1 MLRTRF
7 RKIVGDVWARKGRT
21 ALVSTAIFIG
31 VLGTIALFSLSDI
44 IVSQLQEDLK
54 EDELAMVATFV
65 TLSADVELDDAAY
78 LETLR
83 GITGITEVMATVQN
97 NVYYKQDPAG
107 ERFEEGVI
115 TAFSDPYEEGLSI
128 EPLRLLSG
136 AYPMPGQAEIAVEQ
150 RMAERLDLSIGD
162 QLYFRVLSPSQQE
175 DTLGEIGTLEA
186 RTITGI
192 VFHPYVFSPN
202 NTVYSHPDDA
212 NYISGSRGFNLF
224 SARFVDFAVA
234 EAQSET
240 FVSTL
245 ANQTPYI
252 PVFTQVQ
259 DPANNQLIATAQTVA
274 STMAFL
280 ALVALIVSGF
290 LVINVISSIVVEQ
303 KRQIGVMK
311 SMGASRWDS
320 FLIYAGIAFVY
331 GVIAVIPGVLLG
343 IPAGNAA
350 AHALAPTLN
359 TVLDGFQV
367 SPPSIVT
374 GVLVGLLVPVLAS
387 IIPVYFGTRVRI
399 LDAMT
404 DLGIDARYGSGWFA
418 RLIGALPISLT
429 VRQGLSN
436 VSLKKSRLAFT
447 VITLS
452 IAAGAF
458 MGIFAVFSSL
468 TSGIRQ
474 FTDTFNIQ
482 IGLIPN
488 QGRDP
493 QLIFDVL
500 EENFQTGDNPV
511 IASVEPGF
519 QLQVE
524 FEGYDPPLSAGGP
537 PGIFAYGYDVN
548 SDSPAFNFTVT
559 EGEVLTDENA
569 ANGVILSS
577 LLATNMDKGIGD
589 TVVMRTA
596 GNRVSLN
603 VVGIADFPLDQL
615 WIDWRTLAL
624 AAGYTIGAPQPNEYF
639 ALVQVD
645 GFAGSMGDEVGVL
658 GIDPEVPIGPLR
670 FSQLLNVSDGEF
682 FSEANP
688 GVMINAEMAARGGFG
703 VGDTLTLS
711 ATTAGGGSGEYP
723 ITGVF
728 SLAPII
734 PTDELPDEFMVMFW
748 RDLADLEGVTTEG
761 RPLPQLYSII
771 TTLPDP
777 TAADL
782 RLLIDDIN
790 EVMLD
795 NGVPSTIVN
804 FVEQIDLIS
813 QTFVTIQVIL
823 QLVAGLIAL
832 VGALGLLT
840 TLSMSVFER
849 QKEIGVMR
857 SIGASSSTVATQFLT
872 EGLVVGMI
880 AWAVG
885 IPLAYLIQVGLLSVT
900 GFDETFPAEFSGTA
914 VIIGLVG
921 MLVITTIASLSPSI
935 SAARKTVSEVLRYQ

>member
-1 MLRTRF
+1 MFRTRF
-7 RKIVGDVWARKGRT
+7 RKILGDVWARKGRT
-21 ALVSTAIFIG
+21 ALVSSAIFIG

-44 IVSQLQEDLK
+44 IVGQLQEDLK
-54 EDELAMVATFV
+54 EDELAMITTFV
-65 TLSADVELDDAAY
+65 TVGTDVELDNEAY

-83 GITGITEVMATVQN
+83 GVTGVTDVVASIQN
-97 NVYYKQDPAG
+97 NVYYKLAPDA

-115 TAFSDPYEEGLSI
+115 AAYSEPYEPQLAI
-128 EPLRLLSG
+128 EPMRLLSG
-136 AYPMPGQAEIAVEQ
+136 AYPTPGEPEIAIER
-150 RMAERLDLSIGD
+150 RMADRLGLSVGD
-162 QLYFRVLSPSQQE
+162 ELYFRVLSPSRQADVE
-175 DTLGEIGTLEA
+175 GEIGTLES

-192 VFHPYVFSPN
+192 VFHPYSFSPN
-202 NTVYSHPDDA
+202 TTVYSHPDDA
-212 NYISGSRGFNLF
+212 NYISGATGFNTF
-224 SARFVDFAVA
+224 GVRFVDFAVA
-234 EAQSET
+234 EAQSEN
-240 FVSTL
+240 FASTL
-245 ANQTPYI
+245 ANETPYI

-259 DPANNQLIATAQTVA
+259 DPANNELIATAQTVA

-311 SMGASRWDS
+311 SMGASRFDS
-320 FLIYAGIAFVY
+320 FVIYAGIAFVY
-331 GVIAVIPGVLLG
+331 GLIAVIPGVILG

-350 AHALAPTLN
+350 AQALAPTLN

-367 SPPSIVT
+367 SPPSILT

-418 RLIGALPISLT
+418 RMLGALPIPLT

-447 VITLS
+447 VLTLS

-468 TSGIRQ
+468 TSGIRL

-511 IASVEPGF
+511 IANVEPGF

-524 FEGYDPPLSAGGP
+524 FEGYDPPLGAGGP

-548 SDSPAFNFTVT
+548 SDNPAFNFTVT
-559 EGEVLTDENA
+559 EGDVLTEENSTD
-569 ANGVILSS
+569 GVIFSS
-577 LLATNMDKGIGD
+577 LLAMNMDKSIGD
-589 TVVMRTA
+589 TVVMKTA
-596 GNRVSLN
+596 GNQVSLTI
-603 VVGIADFPLDQL
+603 VGIADFPLDQL

-639 ALVQVD
+639 STVQVD
-645 GFAGSMGDEVGVL
+645 GFDGSMGETVGVL
-658 GIDPEVPIGPLR
+658 GVDPDVPLGPLR
-670 FSQLLNVSDGEF
+670 FSQLLDVTEGEF

-688 GVMINAEMAARGGFG
+688 GVMVNAEMAALGGYSA
-703 VGDTLTLS
+703 GDVLTLDATVPGGDS
-711 ATTAGGGSGEYP
+711 AEYT

-728 SLAPII
+728 TLAPMI
-734 PTDELPDEFMVMFW
+734 PTDDLPDEFLVMFW
-748 RDLADLEGVTTEG
+748 RDLAALEGVTTEG

-771 TTLPDP
+771 TTTPDP
-777 TAADL
+777 TASELAV
-782 RLLIDDIN
+782 LIDDIN

-795 NGVPSTIVN
+795 SGVPSTFVN
-804 FVEQIDLIS
+804 FVEQINLIS
-813 QTFVTIQVIL
+813 ETFVTIQVIL
-823 QLVAGLIAL
+823 QMVAGLIAL

-880 AWAVG
+880 AWAIG
-885 IPLAYLIQVGLLSVT
+885 IPLAYLIQVGLLNVT
-900 GFDETFPAEFSGTA
+900 GFDETFPAEFSGSA

-921 MLVITTIASLSPSI
+921 MLIITTIASLSPSI